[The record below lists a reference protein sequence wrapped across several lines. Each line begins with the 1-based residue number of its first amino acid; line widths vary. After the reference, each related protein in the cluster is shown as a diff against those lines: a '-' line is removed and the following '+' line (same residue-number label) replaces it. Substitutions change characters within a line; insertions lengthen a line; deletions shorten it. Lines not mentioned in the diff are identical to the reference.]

1 MNLINISKL
10 NLKVDERKNN
20 DLIKRLD
27 KSIICYLNFNDYVK
41 TLKELLK
48 TLSFI
53 CSSESDFTCIKK
65 YLDHVDF
72 FINKTIE
79 CKDSL
84 YKNMKLNLNIDKLL
98 ILFDLGNKG
107 VNL

>member
-1 MNLINISKL
+1 MSLINISKL
-10 NLKVDERKNN
+10 DLKVDERKNN

-27 KSIICYLNFNDYVK
+27 SSIICYLNFNDYVK

-48 TLSFI
+48 TLNFI
-53 CSSESDFTCIKK
+53 CSSHEDFTAIKR
-65 YLDHVDF
+65 YLDYVDI

-84 YKNMKLNLNIDKLL
+84 YKNMKSNLNVEQLL
-98 ILFDLGNKG
+98 ILFDLDNKG
-107 VNL
+107 VKL

>member
-1 MNLINISKL
+1 MSLINISKL
-10 NLKVDERKNN
+10 DLKVDERKNN

-27 KSIICYLNFNDYVK
+27 RSIICYLNFNDYVK

-48 TLSFI
+48 SLNFI
-53 CSSESDFTCIKK
+53 CSSDSDFICIKK

-84 YKNMKLNLNIDKLL
+84 YKNMKSNLNIDQLL
-98 ILFDLGNKG
+98 ILFDLDNKG
-107 VNL
+107 VKL